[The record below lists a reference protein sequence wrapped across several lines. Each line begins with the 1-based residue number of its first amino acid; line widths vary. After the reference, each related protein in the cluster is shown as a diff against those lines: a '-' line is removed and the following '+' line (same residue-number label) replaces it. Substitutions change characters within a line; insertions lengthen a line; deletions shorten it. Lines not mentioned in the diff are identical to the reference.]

1 MSRKIDTARYPVRL
15 RKLSRAEGAGWLAEV
30 PDLPGCMSDGSTP
43 AEAVEHVQGA
53 IRSWIEAAEE
63 LGRAVPPPTEDDS
76 YSGQWRIRM
85 ARSLH
90 RRLAER
96 AKAEGVSLNALTTTI
111 LAEALGRRSE
121 AAE

>member
-1 MSRKIDTARYPVRL
+1 MKRKIDTTRYPVRL
-15 RKLSRAEGAGWLAEV
+15 RRLSRGEGGGWLAEA

-53 IRSWIEAAEE
+53 IRSWIEAAAE
-63 LGRAVPPPTEDDS
+63 LGRAVPPPMADES

-85 ARSLH
+85 AHSLH

-111 LAEALGRRSE
+111 LAEALGRRDQ